1 MLAGKVCIQ
10 GAFNILYI
18 FTSELYPTVIR
29 NSAVG
34 MCSMIARM
42 GAGASGYIAIL
53 FDVTLP
59 FVPMTIFCVFSL
71 FAGVLVW
78 KLPETMDIPLPET
91 MYDAVMLKDSGKDKD
106 SPNSSDKESLTKQ
119 KTEDQ
124 GPEEIRK
131 EE

>member
-34 MCSMIARM
+34 VCSMVARF

-53 FDVTLP
+53 SDVTLP
-59 FVPMTIFCVFSL
+59 IVPMAIFCVFSL
-71 FAGVLVW
+71 VAGMLVW
-78 KLPETMDIPLPET
+78 RLPETMNMPLPDT
-91 MYDAVMLKDSGKDKD
+91 MWDAVTMLRTEKDKD
-106 SPNSSDKESLTKQ
+106 NSLEGSQERSPLHVPDKKVNETTL
-119 KTEDQ
+119 
-124 GPEEIRK
+124 
-131 EE
+131 

>member
-1 MLAGKVCIQ
+1 
-10 GAFNILYI
+10 
-18 FTSELYPTVIR
+18 
-29 NSAVG
+29 